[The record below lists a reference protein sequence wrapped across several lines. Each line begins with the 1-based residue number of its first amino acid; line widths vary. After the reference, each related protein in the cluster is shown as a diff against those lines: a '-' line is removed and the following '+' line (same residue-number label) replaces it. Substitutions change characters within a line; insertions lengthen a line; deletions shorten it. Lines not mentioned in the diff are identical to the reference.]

1 MLALSRLALSLSHPQ
16 SELSVPI
23 SAFTSELELRDK
35 IRYELPVLIGSPPQ
49 AFPLAIDTTV
59 SSIVI
64 IDAECVEC
72 GKGPKFSRNDS
83 ETYQMTSS
91 GAYLNV
97 TGIRGK
103 DVVYAAGLTVPGQDI
118 VLLQGNAGGAM
129 NSPVGVLV
137 GCM

>member
-1 MLALSRLALSLSHPQ
+1 MLALSRLILSLSHPQ
-16 SELSVPI
+16 AEFSVPI
-23 SAFTSELELRDK
+23 SGFSSELELRDK
-35 IRYELPVLIGSPPQ
+35 IRYELAVLIGSPSQ
-49 AFPLAIDTTV
+49 AFPLALDTTV

-72 GKGPKFSRNDS
+72 GNGPKFSRNDS

-91 GAYLNV
+91 GVYLNV

-118 VLLQGNAGGAM
+118 VSLQGNAGGAM
-129 NSPVGVLV
+129 HSPVGVLV
-137 GCM
+137 GCI